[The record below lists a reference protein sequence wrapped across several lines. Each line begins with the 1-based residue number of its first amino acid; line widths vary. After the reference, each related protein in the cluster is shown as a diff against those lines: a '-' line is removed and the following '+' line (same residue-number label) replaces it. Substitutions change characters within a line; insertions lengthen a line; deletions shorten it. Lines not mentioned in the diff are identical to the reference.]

1 VLIAIGTVASNV
13 ERVEM
18 KLDQLLGEMDS
29 KFDNLGS
36 KLASLEIK
44 SSNHKWENEEQKMI
58 ICSQIDKVSSTI
70 DMVVKKI
77 DNMTEIV
84 ENDYPMTSRVGG
96 EPGPFPN
103 CRQILGD
110 GAHSARRVLQA
121 PVTQPGASP
130 SAESSEGQAPIRLI
144 V

>member
-1 VLIAIGTVASNV
+1 
-13 ERVEM
+13 M
-18 KLDQLLGEMDS
+18 KLDQLLGEVDS

-58 ICSQIDKVSSTI
+58 ICSQIDNLCRIEGEFNAKVSS
-70 DMVVKKI
+70 KI
-77 DNMTEIV
+77 DKVVAKLDNVTGIV
-84 ENDYPMTSRVGG
+84 ENDYRMTS
-96 EPGPFPN
+96 
-103 CRQILGD
+103 
-110 GAHSARRVLQA
+110 SAPL

-130 SAESSEGQAPIRLI
+130 SAESSEGQGASPSAEIQSSEGQAPIRLI

>member
-1 VLIAIGTVASNV
+1 
-13 ERVEM
+13 M
-18 KLDQLLGEMDS
+18 KLDQLLGEVDS

-84 ENDYPMTSRVGG
+84 ENDYPMTS
-96 EPGPFPN
+96 
-103 CRQILGD
+103 
-110 GAHSARRVLQA
+110 SAPR

>member
-1 VLIAIGTVASNV
+1 VLIAIGKVASNV

-44 SSNHKWENEEQKMI
+44 SCENEEQKLLIGRMTAAV
-58 ICSQIDKVSSTI
+58 SSKIDKV
-70 DMVVKKI
+70 VAKL
-77 DNMTEIV
+77 DNVTDIV
-84 ENDYPMTSRVGG
+84 ENDYALR
-96 EPGPFPN
+96 
-103 CRQILGD
+103 
-110 GAHSARRVLQA
+110 

>member
-1 VLIAIGTVASNV
+1 
-13 ERVEM
+13 M

-44 SSNHKWENEEQKMI
+44 SWKNEEQKLI
-58 ICSQIDKVSSTI
+58 IGRMTAAVSSKIDKV
-70 DMVVKKI
+70 VAKL
-77 DNMTEIV
+77 DNVTNIV

-103 CRQILGD
+103 CRQILRD

>member
-1 VLIAIGTVASNV
+1 
-13 ERVEM
+13 M

-44 SSNHKWENEEQKMI
+44 SCENEEQKLI
-58 ICSQIDKVSSTI
+58 IGRMTAAVSSKIDKV
-70 DMVVKKI
+70 VAKL
-77 DNMTEIV
+77 DNVTDIV
-84 ENDYPMTSRVGG
+84 ENDYPMTS
-96 EPGPFPN
+96 
-103 CRQILGD
+103 
-110 GAHSARRVLQA
+110 SAPR